1 MNELNAPLAALFNFS
16 VVDAVKGNDK
26 MEHLA
31 TMQKGPLTERAT
43 SDLNSEWLRC
53 PQLSCYPLY
62 KPMQDMEDV
71 NMTIKMQMTGTLT
84 RVTRRTAG
92 GKSFPL

>member
-1 MNELNAPLAALFNFS
+1 
-16 VVDAVKGNDK
+16 

-62 KPMQDMEDV
+62 NQC
-71 NMTIKMQMTGTLT
+71 
-84 RVTRRTAG
+84 RTWR
-92 GKSFPL
+92 K